1 MTCTGAYIKPEHPED
16 TEHEERHKIT
26 EHNQSGASEEHKTVK
41 KTRITVT
48 HIGGFMA
55 TSFRFL

>member
-26 EHNQSGASEEHKTVK
+26 EHNQSCASEEHKTVK
-41 KTRITVT
+41 KN
-48 HIGGFMA
+48 
-55 TSFRFL
+55 